1 MQVIALFSQDLKGG
15 DKSSISQGCQDSGPS
30 VQEVIS

>member
-15 DKSSISQGCQDSGPS
+15 DESSISQSCQDFGPS
-30 VQEVIS
+30 VQEVMS